1 MLWTVAVRRRP
12 IFLPGWNLHTAQE
25 IEIDDFQAKRS
36 PDNRYRTDMRILVE
50 RMVEDTLLNKVVCRF
65 LRAVHTQKK
74 IASLAKIKPEDCQL
88 IDEFMTKYSRY
99 EHSQPS
105 RGTRRFTPDP
115 ISANSVKNS
124 AMNV

>member
-1 MLWTVAVRRRP
+1 
-12 IFLPGWNLHTAQE
+12 
-25 IEIDDFQAKRS
+25 
-36 PDNRYRTDMRILVE
+36 MRILVE

-65 LRAVHTQKK
+65 RRAVHAQKK

-105 RGTRRFTPDP
+105 EAPVPLPEPDEIAADLTRLQAWLSEFSGREIPHTDDESFAPRATAVTPLHVVDRQ
-115 ISANSVKNS
+115 SSNA
-124 AMNV
+124 

>member
-1 MLWTVAVRRRP
+1 MLWTVAVGRRP

-25 IEIDDFQAKRS
+25 IGIDDFQAKRS

-65 LRAVHTQKK
+65 RRAVHTQKK

-105 RGTRRFTPDP
+105 RGTRRLRRIQFRR
-115 ISANSVKNS
+115 IR
-124 AMNV
+124 

>member
-1 MLWTVAVRRRP
+1 
-12 IFLPGWNLHTAQE
+12 
-25 IEIDDFQAKRS
+25 
-36 PDNRYRTDMRILVE
+36 MRILVE
-50 RMVEDTLLNKVVCRF
+50 RMVEDTLLSKVVCRF
-65 LRAVHTQKK
+65 RRAVHTQKK

-105 RGTRRFTPDP
+105 RGTRRFTPDT